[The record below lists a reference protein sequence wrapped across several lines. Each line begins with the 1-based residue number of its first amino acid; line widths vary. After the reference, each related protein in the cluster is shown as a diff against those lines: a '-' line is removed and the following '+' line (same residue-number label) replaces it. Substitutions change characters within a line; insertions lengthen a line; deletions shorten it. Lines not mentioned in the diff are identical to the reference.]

1 MHIYKKIYEFAASAG
16 AFEGYVYHKKKS
28 DIDMA
33 ALTDWADNLLE
44 AYTHLAAEIRDEFQ
58 SSCDRTLGR
67 AVRSLVPLLGQGHA
81 IIQKLQAMI
90 VGGLP
95 ESADDFQE
103 EKMKKELIISG
114 KIVGGVKQGA
124 FFTQL
129 EWFQEQCLE
138 KLNFKPFP
146 GTLNIEIP
154 ADDVSRIEALEDKK
168 GVEFIPPD
176 AAFCTGKGFPVSAE
190 GINGAII
197 IPAQE
202 VRVHAQNVIEVIAPL
217 PLKKTLKKTDG
228 DSVTLT
234 IHET

>member
-1 MHIYKKIYEFAASAG
+1 MHIYRKIYEFAASAG

-28 DIDMA
+28 DIDMT

-44 AYTHLAAEIRDEFQ
+44 AYTRLAAEIRDEFQ

-67 AVRSLVPLLGQGHA
+67 AVRSLVPLLGQEHA

-90 VGGLP
+90 AGALP
-95 ESADDFQE
+95 ESADDFQK
-103 EKMKKELIISG
+103 EKMQRKLTITG
-114 KIVGGVKQGA
+114 KIIGGVKQGA

-129 EWFQEQCLE
+129 DWFQEQCLE
-138 KLNFKPFP
+138 RLGFKPFP

-154 ADDVSRIEALEDKK
+154 ANNVSRIEALEDKK

-176 AAFCTGKGFPVSAE
+176 AAFCSGKAFPISVE

-197 IPAQE
+197 IPARE
-202 VRVHAQNVIEVIAPL
+202 VRVHAKNVIEVIAPL
-217 PLKKTLKKTDG
+217 PLKKTLKKTDD
-228 DSVTLT
+228 DSITLT